1 MLDNIEPALIPSG
14 PATSIRVRE
23 LTLTD
28 VVGSLR
34 AGWDDFAAY
43 PSHAVMLAIIYPIVG
58 LSIARVLQG
67 YSFLPLL
74 FPLSAGFALLGPFVA
89 IVFYELSRRRERGDI
104 LSAANVTDIID
115 SVSCGAVGLLGAMLA
130 VLFLTWVATAQS
142 VYNAFFGFAPVSS
155 MPEFLEQVIS
165 TAEGHRFLVEWC
177 AVGLLFAIVA
187 FSISVV
193 SFAVLIDRRASATDA
208 ILTSLR
214 VIARNPLTM
223 ALWGLICAG
232 LLVVAI
238 APIFLGLAVVMPV
251 LGHATWH
258 LYRKA
263 VSCA

>member
-1 MLDNIEPALIPSG
+1 MSRPTHGGSVPRACPH
-14 PATSIRVRE
+14 RE
-23 LTLTD
+23 Q
-28 VVGSLR
+28 
-34 AGWDDFAAY
+34 AAI
-43 PSHAVMLAIIYPIVG
+43 AI
-58 LSIARVLQG
+58 
-67 YSFLPLL
+67 
-74 FPLSAGFALLGPFVA
+74 
-89 IVFYELSRRRERGDI
+89 
-104 LSAANVTDIID
+104 
-115 SVSCGAVGLLGAMLA
+115 GAVGLLGAMLA

-155 MPEFLEQVIS
+155 MPEFFEHVIS
-165 TAEGHRFLVEWC
+165 TAEGHRFLAEWC
-177 AVGLLFAIVA
+177 AVGLMFAIVA